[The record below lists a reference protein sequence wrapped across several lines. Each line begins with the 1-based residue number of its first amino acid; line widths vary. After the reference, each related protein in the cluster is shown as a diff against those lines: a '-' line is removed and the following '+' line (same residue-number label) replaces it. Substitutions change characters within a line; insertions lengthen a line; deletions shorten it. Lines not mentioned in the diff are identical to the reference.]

1 MHVYSEHPIKDIK
14 PDSRM
19 RVHLGEL
26 AAGADGFKVFK
37 DEAGRLVLEPYS
49 NIPLYELAVL
59 NNKELIAELDE
70 AHRQLQNGEGVRL
83 NWSDWE

>member
-1 MHVYSEHPIKDIK
+1 MHVYSEHPIKDVK

-26 AAGADGFKVFK
+26 AAGVDGFKVFK
-37 DEAGRLVLEPYS
+37 DEAGRLVLEPYA
-49 NIPLYELAVL
+49 NLPLYELEAL
-59 NNKELIAELDE
+59 NNPKLMAEIDE
-70 AHRQLQNGEGVRL
+70 SFKQHRNGQSSRI